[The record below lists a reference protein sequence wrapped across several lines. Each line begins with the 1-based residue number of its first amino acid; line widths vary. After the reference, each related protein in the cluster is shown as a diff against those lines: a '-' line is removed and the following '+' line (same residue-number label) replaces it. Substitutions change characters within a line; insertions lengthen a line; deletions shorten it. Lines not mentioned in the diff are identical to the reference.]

1 MYKNK
6 KFIKEIVE
14 KKYSG
19 PKNILFKY
27 DYKPIEKMLINNNLT
42 LSSSSKDLPMQSS
55 LTSQIDTVCNEFFQK
70 NPWKLVK
77 NSEKIKQWVK
87 NDKNKEKR
95 IKH

>member
-1 MYKNK
+1 MNQL
-6 KFIKEIVE
+6 
-14 KKYSG
+14 
-19 PKNILFKY
+19 LFV
-27 DYKPIEKMLINNNLT
+27 DTCTIEKMLINNNLT

-77 NSEKIKQWVK
+77 NSEKIKQWIK

-95 IKH
+95 IEH